1 MPLGFDIIS
10 IFEKVNLDE
19 LISDKVI
26 FDKVSVS
33 PPKSVGW
40 EAYYLS
46 NLFRMVIF
54 FYLFIEGVF
63 HFFLLLFIYA
73 FFTTSACQSVS
84 PVHYRSLLFSVKSCK
99 SFKADFLQP
108 QNKNK
113 YSIFITCYYYLSFL
127 LTLYFP
133 LLWKKLIFH
142 SQHFPFASFF
152 ALLSS

>member
-1 MPLGFDIIS
+1 M
-10 IFEKVNLDE
+10 
-19 LISDKVI
+19 
-26 FDKVSVS
+26 
-33 PPKSVGW
+33 
-40 EAYYLS
+40 
-46 NLFRMVIF
+46 F
-54 FYLFIEGVF
+54 FI
-63 HFFLLLFIYA
+63 FFLLLFIYA

-133 LLWKKLIFH
+133 PMEKNSSFTHNIFLLHLSLHFCHLKKTRFLVLKNLVQFWTYFEDKTRIYCLHCF
-142 SQHFPFASFF
+142 
-152 ALLSS
+152 